1 MTAADENDYII
12 PSLEALYKQK
22 QKQTKNYF
30 LGHLT
35 NEPQQQKQ

>member
-22 QKQTKNYF
+22 QKQTKIIF
-30 LGHLT
+30 SAI
-35 NEPQQQKQ
+35 